1 MTKLTIKFVCVVS
14 LIWSPVMAGAVTVSG
29 GSTSTTTNQTT
40 ADKGV
45 ETTTG
50 KSTSPSVKDSADKSG
65 SANKGAQA
73 TQFLT
78 GAMMFAMAAQQ
89 YPPCNS
95 GSGGS
100 CAMMAIFTGFGILSM
115 MQGKEHGSAAG
126 SSGLTSFQSD
136 GLGGN
141 PYDYGNIDLNDP
153 NNPLAND
160 PSIKSLGSNTGAL
173 TKGGIYDPKTGK
185 IKTPDGKTYKASDF
199 SSAASMAAAGIP
211 QGAILAAQDAY
222 AQVSKK
228 SADKVDKLKLGS
240 MTATNGFSE
249 GGGGGGGGWGPASPT
264 DDGSGSD
271 YAGTG
276 GSGSSGVSLERD
288 PSSLAGMQKNYNGE
302 PIGVAA
308 DSIFLMMTRRYK
320 VKESQESFYTDAELA
335 LQK

>member
-1 MTKLTIKFVCVVS
+1 MANKFIAIICTVS
-14 LIWSPVMAGAVTVSG
+14 LGGSPAFADAITVNNG
-29 GSTSTTTNQTT
+29 GSTSSQNTPS
-40 ADKGV
+40 KGV
-45 ETTTG
+45 ETTAG
-50 KSTSPSVKDSADKSG
+50 QPSVKDSADKSS

-78 GAMMFAMAAQQ
+78 GAMMFTMAAQKWGECSSQ
-89 YPPCNS
+89 NY
-95 GSGGS
+95 GA
-100 CAMMAIFTGFGILSM
+100 CAMAAIFTGFGVLSM
-115 MQGKEHGSAAG
+115 AQGKEHGSAGKSANL
-126 SSGLTSFQSD
+126 SSFQSD
-136 GLGGN
+136 GLGNN
-141 PYDYGNIDLNDP
+141 PYAYGDIDLNDP
-153 NNPLAND
+153 NNPLAGD
-160 PSIKSLGSNTGAL
+160 PNIKALGSNTNKL
-173 TKGGIYDPKTGK
+173 TTGGMLDPKTGK

-199 SSAASMAAAGIP
+199 SSPAAMAAAGIP

-249 GGGGGGGGWGPASPT
+249 GGGGGGGGWGSPSSS
-264 DDGSGSD
+264 DDSTGSG
-271 YAGTG
+271 YAGSG
-276 GSGSSGVSLERD
+276 LGSGSGVSLERD

-320 VKESQESFYTDAELA
+320 VKESQESFYTEAELA